1 MLCKLFDATTVPRI
15 YCTPTNVVKPPT
27 GQLYGHWK
35 VLGVRMTDRSPAGKA
50 RTRWLCLCTLCG
62 KTEKWVLPGN
72 LRSGSNNSC
81 GCHRRT
87 HGGLSS
93 KARTVDG
100 KTPAPYYLWL
110 RAKERAARLG
120 REFTIEVADIKIPDT
135 CPLLGVAIQAGT
147 GAKGAQGGCSP
158 SLDRIDSGRG
168 YTPDNVWTIS
178 LKANRMK
185 SDATFAELATMVENA
200 KLLGLL

>member
-1 MLCKLFDATTVPRI
+1 MLCKLLDPATVSRI
-15 YCTPTNVVKPPT
+15 YRTPTNVVKPPT
-27 GQLYGHWK
+27 GQLYGHWE

-87 HGGLSS
+87 HGGLAS

-110 RAKERAARLG
+110 RAKERAAKLG

-135 CPLLGVAIQAGT
+135 CPLLGIAIQAGT
-147 GAKGAQGGCSP
+147 GVKGAQGSCSP

-185 SDATFAELATMVENA
+185 SDATFAELATMVNNA